1 MIKFSKTQMAHIE
14 AGKLKRHSLIR
25 AARKAVNLQ
34 GDELH
39 PHTYLYS
46 NPGLGKTYNVTKSI
60 KESGKPYKVISG
72 SISMFAFGIDLMV
85 SHFEKKDDERVFII
99 VDDCDQI
106 LDSVD
111 NLNIMKNVL
120 AGNKVFQRTM
130 SIPTHMLNEYQRLI
144 LPNYQ
149 QQGEMGYS
157 VPCDDFVFVF
167 CSNYKLPTDEEVKQ
181 EIQKKGATKATNK
194 KISLNA
200 IRSRCVAKDFTMAW
214 EIEWGWISEVILNDY
229 SHFKVGYEEKIIIL
243 DWMYNNW
250 VHMTEH
256 SVRTAEKM
264 AQVMVD
270 EGDSYRDA
278 WEADFLI

>member
-1 MIKFSKTQMAHIE
+1 MAHIE

>member
-1 MIKFSKTQMAHIE
+1 MLKFSKSQMAHIE
-14 AGKLKRHSLIR
+14 AGKSKRHGLVR

-39 PHTYLYS
+39 PHTYLFS

-60 KESGKPYKVISG
+60 KESGKPYRVVSG
-72 SISMFAFGIDLMV
+72 SISMFAFGIDVMV
-85 SHFEKKDDERVFII
+85 AHFEKKEGEKVYII

-120 AGNKVFQRTM
+120 SGNKIYQRM
-130 SIPTHMLNEYQRLI
+130 MAVPLHMLSEYQRTI
-144 LPNYQ
+144 LPHYQ
-149 QQGEMGYS
+149 QPGEMGYT
-157 VPCDDFVFVF
+157 VPCNDFVFIF
-167 CSNYKLPTDEEVKQ
+167 CSNYKLPTDNEVKDAI
-181 EIQKKGATKATNK
+181 EKKGATKTTNK
-194 KISLNA
+194 LMSLNA
-200 IRSRCVAKDFTMAW
+200 IRSRCVTKDFTMDW
-214 EIEWGWISEVILNDY
+214 EIEWGWIAEVILNDY
-229 SHFKVGYEEKIIIL
+229 PEFKVGLEEKMIIL

-250 VHMTEH
+250 NHMTEH

-264 AQVMVD
+264 AQVMID
-270 EGDSYRDA
+270 EGDEYRDA

>member
-1 MIKFSKTQMAHIE
+1 MLKFSKSQMAHIE
-14 AGKLKRHSLIR
+14 AGKSKRNSLLR

-39 PHTYLYS
+39 PHTYLFS

-60 KESGKPYKVISG
+60 KESGKQYRVISG

-85 SHFEKKDDERVFII
+85 AHFEKKEGEKIFII

-120 AGNKVFQRTM
+120 SGAKVFQRTM
-130 SIPTHMLNEYQRLI
+130 STPNHLLNEYQRLI

-149 QQGEMGYS
+149 NQGEMGYS

-167 CSNYKLPTDEEVKQ
+167 CSNYKLPTDNDVKSAI
-181 EIQKKGATKATNK
+181 EKKGATKSTNK
-194 KISLNA
+194 LMSLNA
-200 IRSRCVAKDFTMAW
+200 IRSRCVTKDFTMDW
-214 EIEWGWISEVILNDY
+214 EIEWGWIAEVILNDY
-229 SHFKVGYEEKIIIL
+229 PDFKVDFESKIIIL

-250 VHMTEH
+250 IYMTEH

-270 EGDSYRDA
+270 EGDEYRDA
-278 WEADFLI
+278 WESDFLI

>member
-1 MIKFSKTQMAHIE
+1 MIKFSKKQMAHIE
-14 AGKLKRHSLIR
+14 AGKLKRYSLLR
-25 AARKAVNLQ
+25 ASRKAVNLQ

-39 PHTYLYS
+39 PHTYLFS
-46 NPGLGKTYNVTKSI
+46 NPGLGKTYNVTKAI
-60 KESGKPYKVISG
+60 KESGKTYKVISG

-85 SHFEKKDDERVFII
+85 AHFEKKDDEKVFII

-106 LDSVD
+106 LDSID

-120 AGNKVFQRTM
+120 AGNKVFQRTVA
-130 SIPTHMLNEYQRLI
+130 IATAMLNEYQRLI

-149 QQGEMGYS
+149 QQGQMGYS

-167 CSNYKLPTDEEVKQ
+167 CSNYKLPTDGEVKT
-181 EIQKKGATKATNK
+181 EIEKKGATKSTNK
-194 KISLNA
+194 KMSLNA
-200 IRSRCVAKDFTMAW
+200 IRSRCVTKDFTMDW
-214 EIEWGWISEVILNDY
+214 EIEWGWIAEVILNDY
-229 SHFKVGYEEKIIIL
+229 PDFKVEQEQKVIIL

-278 WEADFLI
+278 WEADFLN